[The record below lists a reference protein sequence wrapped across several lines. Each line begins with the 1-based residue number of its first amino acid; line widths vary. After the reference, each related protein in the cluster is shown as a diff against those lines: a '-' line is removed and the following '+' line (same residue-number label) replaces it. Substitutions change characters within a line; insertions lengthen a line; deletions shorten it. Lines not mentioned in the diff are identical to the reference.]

1 MKRALIFI
9 GYFALI
15 LMLLGAGGAGYLYYH
30 QEKIIAGGVA
40 KLNEQL
46 KAPVEVRTIE
56 LDLFSGFPR
65 VRIVLNGVS
74 VIDPFGGKKPLLKA
88 GSVGLG
94 MNVLEV
100 LRGTYTIEE
109 LAISTA
115 EIHLVHSSRGDN
127 WDLFN
132 SSDTSNTDLN
142 LQHLEVNAVYLS
154 YDDLEDKSNYSSYI
168 NVLNAS
174 GTIGSGIQLSLRA
187 DLAETYATIKGEIF
201 LVNAPLNGSAEL
213 TVDEN
218 WTLMTNR
225 LTLDGTEVKLDLN
238 QNGGT
243 ISAAQMDIPKALS
256 YVPLFEIPEE
266 IELNGL
272 SVDWSWAG
280 TWDQWVLNFDTK
292 NTALSYNGIA
302 VPSISCKG
310 QWSWG
315 TVPELSIPS
324 LVLETNTGQITG
336 AIQLK
341 GDAPTLYTNLE
352 GGSNLSELFDF
363 IETDLLV
370 NPMGFW
376 KGENISL
383 TQGFRSWED
392 FTPVGNP
399 IFKGDISF
407 FEGAFT
413 LAGSNISFEKV
424 EAELGID
431 GQNIQIDRC
440 FLQSGENTAVVT
452 GTIYNALEESS
463 YPKVVLNLESPTISI
478 DPLLY
483 WEFQDDDDDD
493 DETSFDYAVSVKVD
507 HVKLGDFNGTNLV
520 GTVYNRGSWIMG
532 DAMRITGC
540 DGTLGGNWAL
550 YEVGSDNVFKGDL
563 FVQSIELDQLLAS
576 FNSFDI
582 EDLDASNLLGEASA
596 TATVSL
602 AFNSEWEQHSTKT
615 DIQGKGEIKG
625 GTLQNYAPLQEL
637 SAFIDKGELD
647 KIEFPYLAS
656 SFRVHGDTVLFP
668 EMEVKNSAMN
678 LWVNGWQNLE
688 TDDLRYSVRLGLKDL
703 AMRGKNS
710 NRDLGNWIGE
720 AENENQPYVR
730 LIVGC
735 NLDDVCISLDR
746 ERINRSFR
754 EAIQQEREDLKN
766 IFKKPEESM
775 PKPTPGS
782 GTFELLWPEHDSL
795 KVHIWPET
803 HS

>member
-15 LMLLGAGGAGYLYYH
+15 LMLVVAGGAGYLYYN
-30 QEKIIAGGVA
+30 QDKIISGGIS

-46 KAPVEVRTIE
+46 KAPVEVSTIE

-65 VRIVLNGVS
+65 VRIVLNAVT
-74 VIDPFGGKKPLLKA
+74 IADPFGNQKPLVKA
-88 GSVGLG
+88 EEVGLG

-100 LRGTYTIEE
+100 IRGTYTIEE
-109 LAISTA
+109 LAVSTG
-115 EIHLVHSSRGDN
+115 EIHLTRSSRGDN
-127 WDLFN
+127 WDLLN
-132 SSDTSNTDLN
+132 TTDSSNADIN
-142 LQHLEVNAVYLS
+142 LRYFEAVDVNVT
-154 YDDLEDKSNYSSYI
+154 YDNVFDKSYYSSSI
-168 NVLNAS
+168 NTLYAS
-174 GTIGSGIQLSLRA
+174 GLIGNRTELSLKV
-187 DLAETYATIKGEIF
+187 DLAATNATLAGEIF
-201 LVNAPLNGSAEL
+201 LVNAPIAGSIEL
-213 TVDEN
+213 IIDQEWALSTSD
-218 WTLMTNR
+218 
-225 LTLDGTEVKLDLN
+225 LTLDGARINLDLN
-238 QNGGT
+238 QDGGK
-243 ISAAQMDIPKALS
+243 ISAVQTDIPKALS
-256 YVPLFEIPEE
+256 YVPLFEIPDE
-266 IELNGL
+266 IEINGL
-272 SVDWSWAG
+272 RADWGWAG
-280 TWDQWVLNFDTK
+280 TWDQWVLEFDTK
-292 NTALSYNGIA
+292 NTTLNYNGIA
-302 VPSISCKG
+302 VPSLSCKG
-310 QWSWG
+310 QWRWG
-315 TVPELSIPS
+315 SVPELSIPS
-324 LVLETNTGQITG
+324 LALETNTGEITG
-336 AIQLK
+336 TLELK
-341 GDAPTLYTNLE
+341 GNAPTLYTHLE

-376 KGENISL
+376 KGDHISL

-392 FTPVGNP
+392 FTPVGSP
-399 IFKGDISF
+399 IFKGDISL
-407 FEGAFT
+407 FEGAFA

-431 GQNIQIDRC
+431 GRNVQIDRC

-452 GTIYNALEESS
+452 GTIYNALEASG
-463 YPKVVLNLESPTISI
+463 YPKVVLSLESPTISI

-483 WEFQDDDDDD
+483 WEFEDDELDE
-493 DETSFDYAVSVKVD
+493 ETSFDYSVAVKVD
-507 HVKLGDFNGTNLV
+507 HVKLGDFNGANLV
-520 GTVYNRGSWIMG
+520 GTVYNRGNWIIG
-532 DAMRITGC
+532 DAMRIDGC

-550 YEVGSDNVFKGDL
+550 YEVGSDNVLKGDV
-563 FVQSIELDQLLAS
+563 FVQSIKLDQLLAS

-582 EDLDASNLLGEASA
+582 EDLNASNLLGEASA

-602 AFNSEWEQHSTKT
+602 AFDSEWEQHSTKT
-615 DIQGKGEIKG
+615 DIKGEGAIKG

-656 SFRVHGDTVLFP
+656 TFRVHGDTLLLP
-668 EMEVKNSAMN
+668 EMEVKNSALN

-746 ERINRSFR
+746 ERINRSFK
-754 EAIQQEREDLKN
+754 EALQQEREDLKN
-766 IFKKPEESM
+766 IFKKPEESTTE
-775 PKPTPGS
+775 PTPGS
-782 GTFELLWPEHDSL
+782 GTFELLWPEQDSL
-795 KVHIWPET
+795 EVRFT
-803 HS
+803 H

>member
-15 LMLLGAGGAGYLYYH
+15 LMLVVAGGAGYLYYN
-30 QEKIIAGGVA
+30 QDKIISGGIS

-46 KAPVEVRTIE
+46 KAPVEVSTIE

-65 VRIVLNGVS
+65 VRIVLNAVT
-74 VIDPFGGKKPLLKA
+74 IADPFGNQKPLVKA
-88 GSVGLG
+88 EEVGLG

-100 LRGTYTIEE
+100 IRGTYTIEE
-109 LAISTA
+109 LAVSTG
-115 EIHLVHSSRGDN
+115 EIHLTRSSRGDN
-127 WDLFN
+127 WDLLN
-132 SSDTSNTDLN
+132 TTDSSNADIN
-142 LQHLEVNAVYLS
+142 LRYFEAVDVNVT
-154 YDDLEDKSNYSSYI
+154 YDNVFDKSYYSSSI
-168 NVLNAS
+168 NTLYAS
-174 GTIGSGIQLSLRA
+174 GLIGNRTELSLKV
-187 DLAETYATIKGEIF
+187 DLAATNATLAGEIF
-201 LVNAPLNGSAEL
+201 LVNAPIAGSIEL
-213 TVDEN
+213 IIDQEWALSTSD
-218 WTLMTNR
+218 
-225 LTLDGTEVKLDLN
+225 LTLDGARINLDLN
-238 QNGGT
+238 QDGGK
-243 ISAAQMDIPKALS
+243 ISAVQTDIPKALS
-256 YVPLFEIPEE
+256 YVPLFEIPDE
-266 IELNGL
+266 IEINSLRA
-272 SVDWSWAG
+272 DWGWAG
-280 TWDQWVLNFDTK
+280 TWDQWVLDFDTK
-292 NTALSYNGIA
+292 NTTLNYNGIA
-302 VPSISCKG
+302 VPSLSCKG
-310 QWSWG
+310 QWRWG
-315 TVPELSIPS
+315 SVPELSIPS
-324 LVLETNTGQITG
+324 LALETNTGEITG
-336 AIQLK
+336 TLELK
-341 GDAPTLYTNLE
+341 GNAPTLYTHLE

-376 KGENISL
+376 KGDHISL

-392 FTPVGNP
+392 FTPVGSP
-399 IFKGDISF
+399 IFKGDISL
-407 FEGAFT
+407 FEGAFA

-431 GQNIQIDRC
+431 GRNVQIDRC

-452 GTIYNALEESS
+452 GTIYNALEASG
-463 YPKVVLNLESPTISI
+463 YPKVVLSLESPTISI

-483 WEFQDDDDDD
+483 WEFEDDELDE
-493 DETSFDYAVSVKVD
+493 ETSFDYSVAVKVD
-507 HVKLGDFNGTNLV
+507 HVKLGDFNGANLV
-520 GTVYNRGSWIMG
+520 GTVYNRGNWIIG
-532 DAMRITGC
+532 DAMRIDGC

-550 YEVGSDNVFKGDL
+550 YEVGSDNVLKGDV
-563 FVQSIELDQLLAS
+563 FVQSIKLDQLLAS

-582 EDLDASNLLGEASA
+582 EDLNASNLLGEASA

-602 AFNSEWEQHSTKT
+602 AFDSEWEQHSTKT
-615 DIQGKGEIKG
+615 DIKGEGAIKG

-656 SFRVHGDTVLFP
+656 TFRVHGDTLLLP
-668 EMEVKNSAMN
+668 EMEVKNSALN

-746 ERINRSFR
+746 ERINRSFK
-754 EAIQQEREDLKN
+754 EALQQEREDLKN
-766 IFKKPEESM
+766 IFKKPEESTTE
-775 PKPTPGS
+775 PTPGS
-782 GTFELLWPEHDSL
+782 GTFELLWPEQDSL
-795 KVHIWPET
+795 EVRFT
-803 HS
+803 H

>member
-15 LMLLGAGGAGYLYYH
+15 LMLVVAGGAGYLYYN
-30 QEKIIAGGVA
+30 QDKIISGGIS

-46 KAPVEVRTIE
+46 KAPVEVSTIE

-65 VRIVLNGVS
+65 VRIVLNAVT
-74 VIDPFGGKKPLLKA
+74 IADPFGNQKPLVKA
-88 GSVGLG
+88 EEVGLG

-100 LRGTYTIEE
+100 IRGTYTIEE
-109 LAISTA
+109 LAVSTG
-115 EIHLVHSSRGDN
+115 EIHLTRSSRGDN
-127 WDLFN
+127 WDLLN
-132 SSDTSNTDLN
+132 TTDSSNADIN
-142 LQHLEVNAVYLS
+142 LRYFEAVDVNVT
-154 YDDLEDKSNYSSYI
+154 YDNVFDKSYYSSSI
-168 NVLNAS
+168 NTLYAS
-174 GTIGSGIQLSLRA
+174 GLIGNRTELSLKV
-187 DLAETYATIKGEIF
+187 DLAATNATLAGEIF
-201 LVNAPLNGSAEL
+201 LVNAPIAGSIEL
-213 TVDEN
+213 IIDQEWALSTSD
-218 WTLMTNR
+218 
-225 LTLDGTEVKLDLN
+225 LTLDGARINLDLN
-238 QNGGT
+238 QDGGK
-243 ISAAQMDIPKALS
+243 ISAVQTDIPKALS
-256 YVPLFEIPEE
+256 YVPLFEIPDE
-266 IELNGL
+266 IEINGL
-272 SVDWSWAG
+272 RADWGWAG
-280 TWDQWVLNFDTK
+280 TWDQWVLDFDTK
-292 NTALSYNGIA
+292 NTTLNYNGIA
-302 VPSISCKG
+302 VPSLSCKG
-310 QWSWG
+310 QWRWG
-315 TVPELSIPS
+315 SVPELSIPS
-324 LVLETNTGQITG
+324 LALETNTGEITG
-336 AIQLK
+336 TLELK
-341 GDAPTLYTNLE
+341 GNAPTLYTHLE

-376 KGENISL
+376 KGDHISL

-392 FTPVGNP
+392 FTPVGSP
-399 IFKGDISF
+399 IFKGDISL
-407 FEGAFT
+407 FEGAFA

-431 GQNIQIDRC
+431 GRNVQIDRC

-452 GTIYNALEESS
+452 GTIYNALEASG
-463 YPKVVLNLESPTISI
+463 YPKVVLSLESPTISI

-483 WEFQDDDDDD
+483 WEFEDDELDE
-493 DETSFDYAVSVKVD
+493 ETSFDYSVAVKVD
-507 HVKLGDFNGTNLV
+507 HVKLGDFNGANLV
-520 GTVYNRGSWIMG
+520 GTVYNRGNWIIG
-532 DAMRITGC
+532 DAMRIDGC

-550 YEVGSDNVFKGDL
+550 YEVGSDNVLKGDV
-563 FVQSIELDQLLAS
+563 FVQSIKLDQLLAS

-582 EDLDASNLLGEASA
+582 EDLNASNLLGEASA

-602 AFNSEWEQHSTKT
+602 AFDSEWEQHSTKT
-615 DIQGKGEIKG
+615 DIKGEGAIKG

-656 SFRVHGDTVLFP
+656 KFRVHGDTLLLP
-668 EMEVKNSAMN
+668 EMEVKNSALN

-746 ERINRSFR
+746 ERINRSFK
-754 EAIQQEREDLKN
+754 EALQQEREDLKN
-766 IFKKPEESM
+766 IFKKPEESTTE
-775 PKPTPGS
+775 PTPGS
-782 GTFELLWPEHDSL
+782 GTFELLWPEQDSL
-795 KVHIWPET
+795 EVRFT
-803 HS
+803 H

>member
-15 LMLLGAGGAGYLYYH
+15 LMLVVAGGAGYLYYN
-30 QEKIIAGGVA
+30 QDKIISGGIS

-46 KAPVEVRTIE
+46 KAPVEVSTIE

-65 VRIVLNGVS
+65 VRIVLNAVT
-74 VIDPFGGKKPLLKA
+74 IADPFGNQKPLVKA
-88 GSVGLG
+88 EEVGLG

-100 LRGTYTIEE
+100 IRGTYTIEE
-109 LAISTA
+109 LAVSTG
-115 EIHLVHSSRGDN
+115 EIHLTRSSRGDN
-127 WDLFN
+127 WDLLN
-132 SSDTSNTDLN
+132 TTDSSNADIN
-142 LQHLEVNAVYLS
+142 LRYFEAVDVNVT
-154 YDDLEDKSNYSSYI
+154 YDNVFDKSYYSSSI
-168 NVLNAS
+168 NTLYAS
-174 GTIGSGIQLSLRA
+174 GLIGNRTELSLKV
-187 DLAETYATIKGEIF
+187 DLAATNATLAGEIF
-201 LVNAPLNGSAEL
+201 LVNAPIAGSIEL
-213 TVDEN
+213 IIDQEWALSTSD
-218 WTLMTNR
+218 
-225 LTLDGTEVKLDLN
+225 LTLDGARINLDLN
-238 QNGGT
+238 QDGGK
-243 ISAAQMDIPKALS
+243 ISAVQTDIPKALS
-256 YVPLFEIPEE
+256 YVHLFEIPDE
-266 IELNGL
+266 IEINGL
-272 SVDWSWAG
+272 RADWGWAG
-280 TWDQWVLNFDTK
+280 TWDQWVLDFDTK
-292 NTALSYNGIA
+292 NTTLNYNGIA
-302 VPSISCKG
+302 VPSLSCKG
-310 QWSWG
+310 QWRWG
-315 TVPELSIPS
+315 SVPELSIPS
-324 LVLETNTGQITG
+324 LALETNTGEITG
-336 AIQLK
+336 TLELK
-341 GDAPTLYTNLE
+341 GNAPTLYTHLE

-376 KGENISL
+376 KGDHISL

-392 FTPVGNP
+392 FTPVGSP
-399 IFKGDISF
+399 IFKGDISL
-407 FEGAFT
+407 FEGAFA

-431 GQNIQIDRC
+431 GRNVQIDRC

-452 GTIYNALEESS
+452 GTIYNALEASG
-463 YPKVVLNLESPTISI
+463 YPKVVLSLESPTISI

-483 WEFQDDDDDD
+483 WEFEDDELDE
-493 DETSFDYAVSVKVD
+493 ETSFDYSVAVKVD
-507 HVKLGDFNGTNLV
+507 HVKLGDFNGANLV
-520 GTVYNRGSWIMG
+520 GTVYNRGNLIIG
-532 DAMRITGC
+532 DAMRIDGC

-550 YEVGSDNVFKGDL
+550 YEVGSDNVLKGDV
-563 FVQSIELDQLLAS
+563 FVQSIKLDQLLAS

-582 EDLDASNLLGEASA
+582 EDLNASNLLGEASA

-602 AFNSEWEQHSTKT
+602 AFDSEWEQHSTKT
-615 DIQGKGEIKG
+615 DIKGEGAIKG

-656 SFRVHGDTVLFP
+656 TFRVHGDTLLLP
-668 EMEVKNSAMN
+668 EMEVKNSALN

-746 ERINRSFR
+746 ERINRSFK
-754 EAIQQEREDLKN
+754 EALQQEREDLKN
-766 IFKKPEESM
+766 IFKKPEESTTE
-775 PKPTPGS
+775 PTPGS
-782 GTFELLWPEHDSL
+782 GTFELLWPEQDSL
-795 KVHIWPET
+795 EVRFT
-803 HS
+803 H

>member
-15 LMLLGAGGAGYLYYH
+15 LMLVVAGGAGYLYYN
-30 QEKIIAGGVA
+30 QDKIISGGIS

-46 KAPVEVRTIE
+46 KAPVEVSTIE

-65 VRIVLNGVS
+65 VRILLNAVT
-74 VIDPFGGKKPLLKA
+74 IADPFGNQKPLVKA
-88 GSVGLG
+88 EKVGLG

-100 LRGTYTIEE
+100 IRGTYTIEE
-109 LAISTA
+109 LAVSTG
-115 EIHLVHSSRGDN
+115 EIHLTRSSRGDN
-127 WDLFN
+127 WDLLN
-132 SSDTSNTDLN
+132 TTDSSNADIN
-142 LQHLEVNAVYLS
+142 LRYFEAFDVNVT
-154 YDDLEDKSNYSSYI
+154 YDNVFDKSYYSSSI
-168 NVLNAS
+168 NTLYAS
-174 GTIGSGIQLSLRA
+174 GIIGNRTELSLKV
-187 DLAETYATIKGEIF
+187 DLAATNATLAGEIF
-201 LVNAPLNGSAEL
+201 LVNAPIAGSIEL
-213 TVDEN
+213 IIDQEWALSTSD
-218 WTLMTNR
+218 
-225 LTLDGTEVKLDLN
+225 LTLDGARINLDLN
-238 QNGGT
+238 QDGGK
-243 ISAAQMDIPKALS
+243 ISAVQTDIPKALS
-256 YVPLFEIPEE
+256 YVPLFEIPDE
-266 IELNGL
+266 IEINGL
-272 SVDWSWAG
+272 RADWGWAG
-280 TWDQWVLNFDTK
+280 TWDQWVLDFDTK
-292 NTALSYNGIA
+292 NTTLNYNGIA
-302 VPSISCKG
+302 VPSLSCKG
-310 QWSWG
+310 QWRWG
-315 TVPELSIPS
+315 AVPELSIPS
-324 LVLETNTGQITG
+324 LALETNTGEITG
-336 AIQLK
+336 TLELK
-341 GDAPTLYTNLE
+341 GNAPTLYTHLE

-376 KGENISL
+376 KGDHISL

-392 FTPVGNP
+392 FTPVGSP
-399 IFKGDISF
+399 IFKGDISL
-407 FEGAFT
+407 FEGAFA

-431 GQNIQIDRC
+431 GRNVQIDRC

-452 GTIYNALEESS
+452 GTIYNALEASG
-463 YPKVVLNLESPTISI
+463 YPKVVLSLESPTISI

-483 WEFQDDDDDD
+483 WEFEDDELDE
-493 DETSFDYAVSVKVD
+493 ETSFDYSVAVKVD
-507 HVKLGDFNGTNLV
+507 HVKLGDFNGANLV
-520 GTVYNRGSWIMG
+520 GTVYNRGNWIIG
-532 DAMRITGC
+532 DAMRIDGC

-550 YEVGSDNVFKGDL
+550 YEVGSDNVLKGDV
-563 FVQSIELDQLLAS
+563 FVQSIKLDQLLAS

-582 EDLDASNLLGEASA
+582 EDLNASNLLGEASA

-602 AFNSEWEQHSTKT
+602 AFDSEWEQHSTKT
-615 DIQGKGEIKG
+615 DIKGEGAIKG

-656 SFRVHGDTVLFP
+656 TFRVHGDTLLLP
-668 EMEVKNSAMN
+668 EMEVKNSALN

-746 ERINRSFR
+746 ERINRSFK
-754 EAIQQEREDLKN
+754 EALQQEREDLKN
-766 IFKKPEESM
+766 IFKKPEESTTE
-775 PKPTPGS
+775 PTPGS
-782 GTFELLWPEHDSL
+782 GTFELLWPEQDSL
-795 KVHIWPET
+795 EVRFT
-803 HS
+803 H

>member
-1 MKRALIFI
+1 MKRALIFT

-15 LMLLGAGGAGYLYYH
+15 LLLSGAGGVGYLYYN
-30 QEKIIAGGVA
+30 QDKIITGGVA
-40 KLNEQL
+40 KLNERL
-46 KAPVEVRTIE
+46 KAPVEVSTIE

-65 VRIVLNGVS
+65 VRILLNTVT
-74 VIDPFGGKKPLLKA
+74 IEDPFGSQKPLIKA
-88 GSVGLG
+88 KEVGLG

-109 LAISTA
+109 LAVSVG
-115 EIHLVHSSRGDN
+115 EIHLTRSSQGDN
-127 WDLFN
+127 WDLLN
-132 SSDTSNTDLN
+132 TTDSSNTDIN
-142 LQHLEVNAVYLS
+142 LQYFEAFDVQVTYNDDIEKS
-154 YDDLEDKSNYSSYI
+154 YYSSSI
-168 NVLNAS
+168 NAMYAS
-174 GTIGSGIQLSLRA
+174 GIIGDRTALSLQA
-187 DLAETYATIKGEIF
+187 DLTATHATLEGEVF
-201 LVNAPLNGSAEL
+201 LVNAPIIGRIEL
-213 TVDEN
+213 TIDQEWVLSTKD
-218 WTLMTNR
+218 LK
-225 LTLDGTEVKLDLN
+225 LDGAQVILDLN
-238 QNGGT
+238 QDGGL
-243 ISAAQMDIPKALS
+243 ISAVQMDIPKALN

-266 IELNGL
+266 IKISGL
-272 SVDWSWAG
+272 RADWSWEG

-292 NTALSYNGIA
+292 NTTLNYNGIV
-302 VPSISCKG
+302 VPSLSCKG
-310 QWSWG
+310 QWKWG

-324 LVLETNTGQITG
+324 LSLETNTGKISG
-336 AIQLK
+336 AVELK
-341 GDAPTLYTNLE
+341 GATPTLYTNLK

-376 KGENISL
+376 KGDNISL
-383 TQGFRSWED
+383 TQDFHSWED
-392 FTPVGNP
+392 FTPVGSP

-407 FEGAFT
+407 FEGAFA

-424 EAELGID
+424 EAQLGID
-431 GQNIQIDRC
+431 GRNIQIDRC

-452 GTIYNALEESS
+452 GTIYNALVANG
-463 YPKVVLNLESPTISI
+463 YPKVVLSLESPTISI

-483 WEFQDDDDDD
+483 WEFDDDESNE
-493 DETSFDYAVSVKVD
+493 ETSFDYSVAVKVD

-520 GTVYNRGSWIMG
+520 GTVYNRGDWIMG
-532 DAMRITGC
+532 DAMRIDGC

-550 YEVGSDNVFKGDL
+550 YEVGSDNILKGDV
-563 FVQSIELDQLLAS
+563 FAKSIELDQLLAS

-602 AFNSEWEQHSTKT
+602 AFDSEWEQHNTKT
-615 DIQGKGEIKG
+615 DIKGEGEIKG

-656 SFRVHGDTVLFP
+656 SFRVHGDTLLLP
-668 EMEVKNSAMN
+668 EMEVKNSALN

-730 LIVGC
+730 LVVGC

-746 ERINRSFR
+746 ERINRSFK

-766 IFKKPEESM
+766 IFKKPEEST
-775 PKPTPGS
+775 PKTTPGS
-782 GTFELLWPEHDSL
+782 GTFELLWPEQDSL
-795 KVHIWPET
+795 KVRIA
-803 HS
+803 S

>member
-15 LMLLGAGGAGYLYYH
+15 LMLVVAGGAGYLYYN
-30 QEKIIAGGVA
+30 QDKIISGGIS

-46 KAPVEVRTIE
+46 KAPVEVSTIE

-65 VRIVLNGVS
+65 VRIVLNAVT
-74 VIDPFGGKKPLLKA
+74 IADPYGNQKPLVKA
-88 GSVGLG
+88 EEVGLG

-100 LRGTYTIEE
+100 IRGTYTIEE
-109 LAISTA
+109 LAVSTG
-115 EIHLVHSSRGDN
+115 EIHLTRSSRGDN
-127 WDLFN
+127 WDLLN
-132 SSDTSNTDLN
+132 TTDSSNADIN
-142 LQHLEVNAVYLS
+142 LRYFEAVDVNVT
-154 YDDLEDKSNYSSYI
+154 YDNVFDKSYYSSSI
-168 NVLNAS
+168 NTLYAS
-174 GTIGSGIQLSLRA
+174 GLIGNRTELSLKV
-187 DLAETYATIKGEIF
+187 DLAATNATLAGEIF
-201 LVNAPLNGSAEL
+201 LVNAPIAGSVEL
-213 TVDEN
+213 IIDQEWALSTSD
-218 WTLMTNR
+218 
-225 LTLDGTEVKLDLN
+225 LTLDGARINLDLN
-238 QNGGT
+238 QDGGK
-243 ISAAQMDIPKALS
+243 ISAVQTDIPKALS
-256 YVPLFEIPEE
+256 YVPLFEIPDE
-266 IELNGL
+266 IEINGL
-272 SVDWSWAG
+272 RADWGWAG
-280 TWDQWVLNFDTK
+280 TWDQWVLDFDTK
-292 NTALSYNGIA
+292 NTTLNYNGIA
-302 VPSISCKG
+302 VPSLSCKG
-310 QWSWG
+310 QWRWG
-315 TVPELSIPS
+315 SVPELSIPS
-324 LVLETNTGQITG
+324 LALETNTGEITG
-336 AIQLK
+336 TLELK
-341 GDAPTLYTNLE
+341 GNAPTLYTHLE

-376 KGENISL
+376 KGDHISL

-392 FTPVGNP
+392 FTPVGSP
-399 IFKGDISF
+399 IFKGDISL
-407 FEGAFT
+407 FEGAFA

-431 GQNIQIDRC
+431 GRNVQIDRC

-452 GTIYNALEESS
+452 GTIYNALEASG
-463 YPKVVLNLESPTISI
+463 YPKVVLSLESPTISI

-483 WEFQDDDDDD
+483 WEFEDDELDE
-493 DETSFDYAVSVKVD
+493 ETSFDYSVAVKVD
-507 HVKLGDFNGTNLV
+507 HVKLGDFNGANLV
-520 GTVYNRGSWIMG
+520 GTVYNRGNWIIG
-532 DAMRITGC
+532 DAMRIDGC

-550 YEVGSDNVFKGDL
+550 YEVGSDNVLKGDV
-563 FVQSIELDQLLAS
+563 FVQSIKLDQLLAS

-582 EDLDASNLLGEASA
+582 EDLNASNLLGEASA

-602 AFNSEWEQHSTKT
+602 AFDSEWEQHSTKT
-615 DIQGKGEIKG
+615 DIKGEGAIKG

-656 SFRVHGDTVLFP
+656 TFRVHGDTLLLP
-668 EMEVKNSAMN
+668 EMEVKNSALN

-746 ERINRSFR
+746 ERINRSFK
-754 EAIQQEREDLKN
+754 EALQQEREDLKN
-766 IFKKPEESM
+766 IFKKPEESTTE
-775 PKPTPGS
+775 PTPGS
-782 GTFELLWPEHDSL
+782 GTFELLWPEQDSL
-795 KVHIWPET
+795 EVRFT
-803 HS
+803 H

>member
-15 LMLLGAGGAGYLYYH
+15 LMLVVAGGAGYLYYN
-30 QEKIIAGGVA
+30 QDKIISGGIS

-46 KAPVEVRTIE
+46 KAPVEVSTIE

-65 VRIVLNGVS
+65 VRILLNAVT
-74 VIDPFGGKKPLLKA
+74 IADPFGNQKPLVKA
-88 GSVGLG
+88 EKVGLG

-100 LRGTYTIEE
+100 IRGTYTIEE
-109 LAISTA
+109 LAVSTG
-115 EIHLVHSSRGDN
+115 EIHLTRSSRGDN
-127 WDLFN
+127 WDLLN
-132 SSDTSNTDLN
+132 TTDSSNADIN
-142 LQHLEVNAVYLS
+142 LRYFEAFDVNVT
-154 YDDLEDKSNYSSYI
+154 YDNVFDKSYYSSSI
-168 NVLNAS
+168 NTLYAS
-174 GTIGSGIQLSLRA
+174 GIIGNRTELSLKV
-187 DLAETYATIKGEIF
+187 DLAATNATLAGEIF
-201 LVNAPLNGSAEL
+201 LVNAPIAGSIEL
-213 TVDEN
+213 IIDQEWALSTSD
-218 WTLMTNR
+218 
-225 LTLDGTEVKLDLN
+225 LTLDGARINLDLN
-238 QNGGT
+238 QDGGK
-243 ISAAQMDIPKALS
+243 ISAVQTDIPKALS
-256 YVPLFEIPEE
+256 YVPLFEIPDE
-266 IELNGL
+266 IEINGL
-272 SVDWSWAG
+272 RADWGWAG
-280 TWDQWVLNFDTK
+280 TWDQWVLDFDTK
-292 NTALSYNGIA
+292 NTTLNYNGIA
-302 VPSISCKG
+302 VPSLSCKG
-310 QWSWG
+310 QWRWG
-315 TVPELSIPS
+315 SVPELSIPS
-324 LVLETNTGQITG
+324 LALETNTGEITG
-336 AIQLK
+336 TLELK
-341 GDAPTLYTNLE
+341 GNAPTLYTHLE

-376 KGENISL
+376 KGDHISL

-392 FTPVGNP
+392 FTPVGSP
-399 IFKGDISF
+399 IFKGDISL
-407 FEGAFT
+407 FEGAFA

-431 GQNIQIDRC
+431 GRNVQIDRC

-452 GTIYNALEESS
+452 GTIYNALEASG
-463 YPKVVLNLESPTISI
+463 YPKVVLSLESPTISI

-483 WEFQDDDDDD
+483 WEFEDDELDE
-493 DETSFDYAVSVKVD
+493 ETSFDYSVAVKVD
-507 HVKLGDFNGTNLV
+507 HVKLGDFNGANLV
-520 GTVYNRGSWIMG
+520 GTVYNRGNWIIG
-532 DAMRITGC
+532 DAMRIDGC

-550 YEVGSDNVFKGDL
+550 YEVGSDNVLKGDV
-563 FVQSIELDQLLAS
+563 FVQSIKLDQLLAS

-582 EDLDASNLLGEASA
+582 EDLNASNLLGEASA

-602 AFNSEWEQHSTKT
+602 AFDSEWEQHSTKT
-615 DIQGKGEIKG
+615 DIKGEGAIKG

-656 SFRVHGDTVLFP
+656 TFRVHGDTLLLP
-668 EMEVKNSAMN
+668 EMEVKNSALN

-746 ERINRSFR
+746 ERINRSFK
-754 EAIQQEREDLKN
+754 EALQQEREDLKN
-766 IFKKPEESM
+766 IFKKPEESTTE
-775 PKPTPGS
+775 PTPGS
-782 GTFELLWPEHDSL
+782 GTFELLWPEQDSL
-795 KVHIWPET
+795 EVRFT
-803 HS
+803 H

>member
-15 LMLLGAGGAGYLYYH
+15 LMLVVAGGAGYLYYN
-30 QEKIIAGGVA
+30 QDKIISGGIS

-46 KAPVEVRTIE
+46 KAPVEVSTIE

-65 VRIVLNGVS
+65 VRIVLNAVT
-74 VIDPFGGKKPLLKA
+74 IANPFGNQKPLVKA
-88 GSVGLG
+88 EEVGLG

-100 LRGTYTIEE
+100 IRGTYTIEE
-109 LAISTA
+109 LAVSTG
-115 EIHLVHSSRGDN
+115 EIHLTRSSRGDN
-127 WDLFN
+127 WDLLN
-132 SSDTSNTDLN
+132 TTDSSNADIN
-142 LQHLEVNAVYLS
+142 LRYFEAVDVNVT
-154 YDDLEDKSNYSSYI
+154 YDNVFDKSYYSSSI
-168 NVLNAS
+168 NTLYAS
-174 GTIGSGIQLSLRA
+174 GLIGNRTELSLKV
-187 DLAETYATIKGEIF
+187 DLAATNATLAGEIF
-201 LVNAPLNGSAEL
+201 LVNAPIAGSIEL
-213 TVDEN
+213 IIDQEWALSTSD
-218 WTLMTNR
+218 
-225 LTLDGTEVKLDLN
+225 LTLEGARINLDLN
-238 QNGGT
+238 QDGGK
-243 ISAAQMDIPKALS
+243 ISAVQTDIPKALS
-256 YVPLFEIPEE
+256 YVPLFEIPDE
-266 IELNGL
+266 IEINSLRA
-272 SVDWSWAG
+272 DWGWAG
-280 TWDQWVLNFDTK
+280 TWDQWVLEFDTK
-292 NTALSYNGIA
+292 NTTLNYNGIA
-302 VPSISCKG
+302 VPSLSCKG
-310 QWSWG
+310 QWRWG
-315 TVPELSIPS
+315 SVPELSIPS
-324 LVLETNTGQITG
+324 LALETNTGEITG
-336 AIQLK
+336 TLELK
-341 GDAPTLYTNLE
+341 GNAPTLYTHLE

-376 KGENISL
+376 KGDNISL

-392 FTPVGNP
+392 FTPVGSP
-399 IFKGDISF
+399 IFKGDISL
-407 FEGAFT
+407 FEGAFA

-431 GQNIQIDRC
+431 GRNVQIDRC

-452 GTIYNALEESS
+452 GTIYNALEASG
-463 YPKVVLNLESPTISI
+463 YPKVVLSLESPTISI

-483 WEFQDDDDDD
+483 WEFEDDELDE
-493 DETSFDYAVSVKVD
+493 ETSFDYSVAVKVD
-507 HVKLGDFNGTNLV
+507 HVKLGDFNGANLV
-520 GTVYNRGSWIMG
+520 GTVYNRGNWIIG
-532 DAMRITGC
+532 DAMRIDGC

-550 YEVGSDNVFKGDL
+550 YEVGSDNVLKGDV
-563 FVQSIELDQLLAS
+563 FVQSIKLDQLLAS

-582 EDLDASNLLGEASA
+582 EDLNASNLLGEASA

-602 AFNSEWEQHSTKT
+602 AFDSEWEQHSTKT
-615 DIQGKGEIKG
+615 DIKGEGAIKG

-656 SFRVHGDTVLFP
+656 TFRVHGDTLLLP
-668 EMEVKNSAMN
+668 EMEVKNSALN

-746 ERINRSFR
+746 ERINRSFK
-754 EAIQQEREDLKN
+754 EALQQEREDLKN
-766 IFKKPEESM
+766 IFKKPEESTTE
-775 PKPTPGS
+775 PTPGS
-782 GTFELLWPEHDSL
+782 GTFELLWPEQDSL
-795 KVHIWPET
+795 EVRFT
-803 HS
+803 H

>member
-15 LMLLGAGGAGYLYYH
+15 LMLVVAGGAGYLYYN
-30 QEKIIAGGVA
+30 QDKIISGGIS

-46 KAPVEVRTIE
+46 KAPVEVSTIE

-65 VRIVLNGVS
+65 VRIVLNAVT
-74 VIDPFGGKKPLLKA
+74 IADPFGNQKPLVKA
-88 GSVGLG
+88 EEVGLG

-100 LRGTYTIEE
+100 IRGTYTIEE
-109 LAISTA
+109 LAVSTG
-115 EIHLVHSSRGDN
+115 EIHLTRSSRGDN
-127 WDLFN
+127 WDLLN
-132 SSDTSNTDLN
+132 TTDSSNADIN
-142 LQHLEVNAVYLS
+142 LRYFEAVDVNVT
-154 YDDLEDKSNYSSYI
+154 YDNVFDKSYYSSSI
-168 NVLNAS
+168 NTLYAS
-174 GTIGSGIQLSLRA
+174 GLIGNRTELSLKV
-187 DLAETYATIKGEIF
+187 DLAATNATLAGEIF
-201 LVNAPLNGSAEL
+201 LVNAPIAGSIEL
-213 TVDEN
+213 IIDQEWALSTSD
-218 WTLMTNR
+218 
-225 LTLDGTEVKLDLN
+225 LTLDGARINLDLN
-238 QNGGT
+238 QDGGK
-243 ISAAQMDIPKALS
+243 ISAVQTDIPKALS
-256 YVPLFEIPEE
+256 YVPLFEIPDE
-266 IELNGL
+266 IEINGL
-272 SVDWSWAG
+272 RADWGWAG
-280 TWDQWVLNFDTK
+280 TWDQWVLDFDTK
-292 NTALSYNGIA
+292 NTTLNYNGIA
-302 VPSISCKG
+302 VPSLSCKG
-310 QWSWG
+310 QWRWG
-315 TVPELSIPS
+315 SVPELSIPS
-324 LVLETNTGQITG
+324 IALETNTGEITG
-336 AIQLK
+336 TLELK
-341 GDAPTLYTNLE
+341 GNAPTLYTHLE

-376 KGENISL
+376 KGDHISL

-392 FTPVGNP
+392 FTPVGSP
-399 IFKGDISF
+399 IFKGDISL
-407 FEGAFT
+407 FEGAFA

-431 GQNIQIDRC
+431 GRNVQIDRC

-452 GTIYNALEESS
+452 GTIYNALEASG
-463 YPKVVLNLESPTISI
+463 YPKVVLSLESPTISI

-483 WEFQDDDDDD
+483 WEFEDDELDE
-493 DETSFDYAVSVKVD
+493 ETSFDYSVAVKVD
-507 HVKLGDFNGTNLV
+507 HVKLGDFNGANLV
-520 GTVYNRGSWIMG
+520 GTVYNRGNWIIG
-532 DAMRITGC
+532 DAMRIDGC

-550 YEVGSDNVFKGDL
+550 YEVGSDNVLKGDV
-563 FVQSIELDQLLAS
+563 FVQSIKLDQLLAS

-582 EDLDASNLLGEASA
+582 EDLNASNLLGEASA

-602 AFNSEWEQHSTKT
+602 AFDSEWEQHSTKT
-615 DIQGKGEIKG
+615 DIKGEGAIKG

-656 SFRVHGDTVLFP
+656 TFRVHGDTLLLP
-668 EMEVKNSAMN
+668 EMEVKNSALN

-746 ERINRSFR
+746 ERINRSFK
-754 EAIQQEREDLKN
+754 EALQQEREDLKN
-766 IFKKPEESM
+766 IFKKPEESTTE
-775 PKPTPGS
+775 PTPGS
-782 GTFELLWPEHDSL
+782 GTFELLWPEQDSL
-795 KVHIWPET
+795 EVRFT
-803 HS
+803 H

>member
-15 LMLLGAGGAGYLYYH
+15 LMLVVAGGAGYLYYN
-30 QEKIIAGGVA
+30 QDKIISGGIS

-46 KAPVEVRTIE
+46 KAPVEVSTIE

-65 VRIVLNGVS
+65 VRIVLNAVT
-74 VIDPFGGKKPLLKA
+74 IADPFGNQKPLVKA
-88 GSVGLG
+88 EKVGLG

-100 LRGTYTIEE
+100 IRGTYTIEE
-109 LAISTA
+109 LAVSTG
-115 EIHLVHSSRGDN
+115 EIHLTRSSRGDN
-127 WDLFN
+127 WDLLN
-132 SSDTSNTDLN
+132 TTDSSNADIN
-142 LQHLEVNAVYLS
+142 LRYFEAFDVNVT
-154 YDDLEDKSNYSSYI
+154 YDNVFDKSYYSSSI
-168 NVLNAS
+168 NTLYAS
-174 GTIGSGIQLSLRA
+174 GLIGNRTELSLKV
-187 DLAETYATIKGEIF
+187 DLAATNATLAGEIF
-201 LVNAPLNGSAEL
+201 LVNAPIAGSIEL
-213 TVDEN
+213 IIDQEWALSTSD
-218 WTLMTNR
+218 
-225 LTLDGTEVKLDLN
+225 LTLDGARINLDLN
-238 QNGGT
+238 QDGGK
-243 ISAAQMDIPKALS
+243 ISAVQTDIPKALS
-256 YVPLFEIPEE
+256 YVPLFEIPDE
-266 IELNGL
+266 IEINGL
-272 SVDWSWAG
+272 RADWGWAG
-280 TWDQWVLNFDTK
+280 TWDQWVLDFDTK
-292 NTALSYNGIA
+292 NTTLNYNGIA
-302 VPSISCKG
+302 VPSLSCKG
-310 QWSWG
+310 QWRWG
-315 TVPELSIPS
+315 AVPELSIPS
-324 LVLETNTGQITG
+324 LALETNTGEITG
-336 AIQLK
+336 TLELK
-341 GDAPTLYTNLE
+341 GNAPTLYTHLE

-376 KGENISL
+376 KGDHISL

-392 FTPVGNP
+392 FTPVGSP
-399 IFKGDISF
+399 IFKGDISL
-407 FEGAFT
+407 FEGAFA

-431 GQNIQIDRC
+431 GRNVQIDRC

-452 GTIYNALEESS
+452 GTIYNALEASG
-463 YPKVVLNLESPTISI
+463 YPKVVLSLESPTISI

-483 WEFQDDDDDD
+483 WEFEDDELDE
-493 DETSFDYAVSVKVD
+493 ETSFDYSVAVKVD
-507 HVKLGDFNGTNLV
+507 HVKLGDFNGANLV
-520 GTVYNRGSWIMG
+520 GTVYNRGNWIIG
-532 DAMRITGC
+532 DAMRIDGC

-550 YEVGSDNVFKGDL
+550 YEVGSDNVLKGDV
-563 FVQSIELDQLLAS
+563 FVQSIKLDQLLAS

-582 EDLDASNLLGEASA
+582 EDLNASNLLGEASA

-602 AFNSEWEQHSTKT
+602 AFDSEWEQHSTKT
-615 DIQGKGEIKG
+615 DIKGEGAIKG

-656 SFRVHGDTVLFP
+656 TFRVHGDTLLLP
-668 EMEVKNSAMN
+668 EMEVKNSALN

-746 ERINRSFR
+746 ERINRSFK
-754 EAIQQEREDLKN
+754 EALQQEREDLKN
-766 IFKKPEESM
+766 IFKKPEESTTE
-775 PKPTPGS
+775 PTPGS
-782 GTFELLWPEHDSL
+782 GTFELLWPEQDSL
-795 KVHIWPET
+795 EVRFT
-803 HS
+803 H

>member
-15 LMLLGAGGAGYLYYH
+15 LMLVVAGGAGYLYYN
-30 QEKIIAGGVA
+30 QDKIISGGIS

-46 KAPVEVRTIE
+46 KAPVEVSTIE

-65 VRIVLNGVS
+65 VRIVLNAVT
-74 VIDPFGGKKPLLKA
+74 IADPFGNQKPLVKA
-88 GSVGLG
+88 EEVGLG

-100 LRGTYTIEE
+100 IRGTYTIEE
-109 LAISTA
+109 LAVSTG
-115 EIHLVHSSRGDN
+115 EIHLTRSSRGDN
-127 WDLFN
+127 WDLLN
-132 SSDTSNTDLN
+132 TTDSSNADIN
-142 LQHLEVNAVYLS
+142 LRYFEAVDVNVT
-154 YDDLEDKSNYSSYI
+154 YDNVFDKSYYSSSI
-168 NVLNAS
+168 NTLYAS
-174 GTIGSGIQLSLRA
+174 GLIGNRTELSLKV
-187 DLAETYATIKGEIF
+187 DLAATNATLAGEIF
-201 LVNAPLNGSAEL
+201 LVNAPIAGSIEL
-213 TVDEN
+213 IIDQEWALSTSD
-218 WTLMTNR
+218 
-225 LTLDGTEVKLDLN
+225 LTLDGARINLDLN
-238 QNGGT
+238 QDGGK
-243 ISAAQMDIPKALS
+243 ISAVQTDIPKALS
-256 YVPLFEIPEE
+256 YVPLFEIPDE
-266 IELNGL
+266 IEINGL
-272 SVDWSWAG
+272 RADWGWAG
-280 TWDQWVLNFDTK
+280 TWDQWVLDFDTK
-292 NTALSYNGIA
+292 NTTLNYNGIA
-302 VPSISCKG
+302 VPSLSCKG
-310 QWSWG
+310 QWRWG
-315 TVPELSIPS
+315 SVPELSIPS
-324 LVLETNTGQITG
+324 LALETNTGEITG
-336 AIQLK
+336 TLELK
-341 GDAPTLYTNLE
+341 GNAPTLYTHLE

-376 KGENISL
+376 KGDHISL

-392 FTPVGNP
+392 FTPVGSP
-399 IFKGDISF
+399 IFKGDISL
-407 FEGAFT
+407 FEGAFA

-431 GQNIQIDRC
+431 GRNVQIDRC

-452 GTIYNALEESS
+452 GTIYNALEASG
-463 YPKVVLNLESPTISI
+463 YPKVVLSLESPTISI

-483 WEFQDDDDDD
+483 WEFEDDELDE
-493 DETSFDYAVSVKVD
+493 ETSFDYSVAVKVD
-507 HVKLGDFNGTNLV
+507 HVKLGDFNGANLV
-520 GTVYNRGSWIMG
+520 GTVYNRGNWIIG
-532 DAMRITGC
+532 DAMRIDGC

-550 YEVGSDNVFKGDL
+550 YEVGSDNVLKGDV
-563 FVQSIELDQLLAS
+563 FVQSIKLDQLLAS

-582 EDLDASNLLGEASA
+582 EDLNASNLLGEASA

-602 AFNSEWEQHSTKT
+602 AFDSEWEQHSTKT
-615 DIQGKGEIKG
+615 DIKGEGAIKG

-656 SFRVHGDTVLFP
+656 TFRVHGDTLLLP
-668 EMEVKNSAMN
+668 EMEVKNSALN

-746 ERINRSFR
+746 ERINRSFK
-754 EAIQQEREDLKN
+754 EALQQEREDLKN
-766 IFKKPEESM
+766 IFKKPEESTTE
-775 PKPTPGS
+775 PTPGS
-782 GTFELLWPEHDSL
+782 GTFELLWPEQDSL
-795 KVHIWPET
+795 EVRFT
-803 HS
+803 H

>member
-15 LMLLGAGGAGYLYYH
+15 LMLVVAGGAGYLYYN
-30 QEKIIAGGVA
+30 QDKIISGGIS

-46 KAPVEVRTIE
+46 KAPVEVSTIE

-65 VRIVLNGVS
+65 VRIVLNAVT
-74 VIDPFGGKKPLLKA
+74 IADPFGNQKPLVKA
-88 GSVGLG
+88 EEVGLG

-100 LRGTYTIEE
+100 IRGTYTIEE
-109 LAISTA
+109 LAVSTG
-115 EIHLVHSSRGDN
+115 EIHLTRSSRGDN
-127 WDLFN
+127 WDLLN
-132 SSDTSNTDLN
+132 TTDSSNADIN
-142 LQHLEVNAVYLS
+142 LRYFEAVDVNVT
-154 YDDLEDKSNYSSYI
+154 YDNVFDKSYYSSSI
-168 NVLNAS
+168 NTLYAS
-174 GTIGSGIQLSLRA
+174 GLIGNRTELSLKV
-187 DLAETYATIKGEIF
+187 DLAATNATLAGEIF
-201 LVNAPLNGSAEL
+201 LVNAPIAGSIEL
-213 TVDEN
+213 IIDQEWALSTSD
-218 WTLMTNR
+218 
-225 LTLDGTEVKLDLN
+225 LTLDGARINLDLN
-238 QNGGT
+238 QDGGK
-243 ISAAQMDIPKALS
+243 ISAVQTDIPKALS
-256 YVPLFEIPEE
+256 YVPLFEIPDE
-266 IELNGL
+266 IEINGL
-272 SVDWSWAG
+272 RTDWGWAG
-280 TWDQWVLNFDTK
+280 TWDQWVLDFDTK
-292 NTALSYNGIA
+292 NTTLNYNGIA
-302 VPSISCKG
+302 VPSLSCKG
-310 QWSWG
+310 QWRWG
-315 TVPELSIPS
+315 SVPELSIPS
-324 LVLETNTGQITG
+324 LALETNTGEITG
-336 AIQLK
+336 TLELK
-341 GDAPTLYTNLE
+341 GNAPTLYTHLE

-376 KGENISL
+376 KGDHISL

-392 FTPVGNP
+392 FTPVGSP
-399 IFKGDISF
+399 IFKGDISL
-407 FEGAFT
+407 FEGAFA

-431 GQNIQIDRC
+431 GRNVQIDRC

-452 GTIYNALEESS
+452 GTIYNALEASG
-463 YPKVVLNLESPTISI
+463 YPKVVLSLESPTISI

-483 WEFQDDDDDD
+483 WEFEDDELDE
-493 DETSFDYAVSVKVD
+493 ETSFDYSVAVKVD
-507 HVKLGDFNGTNLV
+507 HVKLGDFNGANLV
-520 GTVYNRGSWIMG
+520 GTVYNRGNWIIG
-532 DAMRITGC
+532 DAMRIDGC

-550 YEVGSDNVFKGDL
+550 YEVGSNNVLKGDV
-563 FVQSIELDQLLAS
+563 FVQSIKLDQLLAS

-582 EDLDASNLLGEASA
+582 EDLNASNLLGEASA

-602 AFNSEWEQHSTKT
+602 AFDSEWEQHSTKT
-615 DIQGKGEIKG
+615 DIKGEGAIKG

-656 SFRVHGDTVLFP
+656 TFRVHGDTLLLP
-668 EMEVKNSAMN
+668 EMEVKNSALN

-746 ERINRSFR
+746 ERINRSFK
-754 EAIQQEREDLKN
+754 EALQQEREDLKN
-766 IFKKPEESM
+766 IFKKPEESTTE
-775 PKPTPGS
+775 PTPGS
-782 GTFELLWPEHDSL
+782 GTFELLWPEQDSL
-795 KVHIWPET
+795 EVRFT
-803 HS
+803 H

>member
-15 LMLLGAGGAGYLYYH
+15 LMLVVAGGAGYLYYN
-30 QEKIIAGGVA
+30 QDKIISGGIS

-46 KAPVEVRTIE
+46 KAPVEVSTIE

-65 VRIVLNGVS
+65 VRILLNAVT
-74 VIDPFGGKKPLLKA
+74 IADPFGNQKPLVKA
-88 GSVGLG
+88 EKVGLG

-100 LRGTYTIEE
+100 IRGTYTIEE
-109 LAISTA
+109 LAVSTG
-115 EIHLVHSSRGDN
+115 EIHLTRSSRGDN
-127 WDLFN
+127 WDLLN
-132 SSDTSNTDLN
+132 TTDSSNADIN
-142 LQHLEVNAVYLS
+142 LRYFEAFDVNVT
-154 YDDLEDKSNYSSYI
+154 YDNVFDKSYYSSSI
-168 NVLNAS
+168 NTLYAS
-174 GTIGSGIQLSLRA
+174 GLIGNRTELSLKV
-187 DLAETYATIKGEIF
+187 DLAATNATLAGEIF
-201 LVNAPLNGSAEL
+201 LVNAPIAGSIEL
-213 TVDEN
+213 IIDQEWALSTSD
-218 WTLMTNR
+218 
-225 LTLDGTEVKLDLN
+225 LTLDGARINLDLN
-238 QNGGT
+238 QDGGK
-243 ISAAQMDIPKALS
+243 ISAVQTDIPKALS
-256 YVPLFEIPEE
+256 YVPLFEIPDE
-266 IELNGL
+266 IEINGL
-272 SVDWSWAG
+272 RADWGWAG
-280 TWDQWVLNFDTK
+280 TWDQWVLDFDTK
-292 NTALSYNGIA
+292 NTTLNYNGIA
-302 VPSISCKG
+302 VPSLSCKG
-310 QWSWG
+310 QWRWG
-315 TVPELSIPS
+315 SVPELSIPS
-324 LVLETNTGQITG
+324 LALETNTGEITG
-336 AIQLK
+336 TLELK
-341 GDAPTLYTNLE
+341 GNAPTLYTHLE

-376 KGENISL
+376 KGDNISL

-392 FTPVGNP
+392 FTPVGSP
-399 IFKGDISF
+399 IFKGDISL
-407 FEGAFT
+407 FEGAFA

-431 GQNIQIDRC
+431 GRNVQIDRC

-452 GTIYNALEESS
+452 GTIYNALEASG
-463 YPKVVLNLESPTISI
+463 YPKVVLSLESPTISI

-483 WEFQDDDDDD
+483 WEFEDDELDE
-493 DETSFDYAVSVKVD
+493 ETSFDYSVAVKVD
-507 HVKLGDFNGTNLV
+507 HVKLGDFNGANLV
-520 GTVYNRGSWIMG
+520 GTVYNRGNWIIG
-532 DAMRITGC
+532 DAMRIDGC

-550 YEVGSDNVFKGDL
+550 YEVGSDNVLKGDV
-563 FVQSIELDQLLAS
+563 FVQSIKLDQLLAS

-582 EDLDASNLLGEASA
+582 EDLNASNLLGEASA

-602 AFNSEWEQHSTKT
+602 AFDSEWEQHSTKT
-615 DIQGKGEIKG
+615 DIKGEGAIKG

-656 SFRVHGDTVLFP
+656 TFRVHGDTLLLP
-668 EMEVKNSAMN
+668 EMEVKNSALN

-746 ERINRSFR
+746 ERINRSFK
-754 EAIQQEREDLKN
+754 EALQQEREDLKN
-766 IFKKPEESM
+766 IFKKPEESTTE
-775 PKPTPGS
+775 PTPGS
-782 GTFELLWPEHDSL
+782 GTFELLWPEQDSL
-795 KVHIWPET
+795 EVRFT
-803 HS
+803 H

>member
-15 LMLLGAGGAGYLYYH
+15 LMLVVAGGAGYLYYN
-30 QEKIIAGGVA
+30 QDKIISGGIS

-46 KAPVEVRTIE
+46 KAPVEVSTIE

-65 VRIVLNGVS
+65 VRIVLNAVT
-74 VIDPFGGKKPLLKA
+74 IADPFGNQKPLVKA
-88 GSVGLG
+88 EEVGLG

-100 LRGTYTIEE
+100 IRGTYTIEE
-109 LAISTA
+109 LAVSTG
-115 EIHLVHSSRGDN
+115 EIHLTRSSRGDN
-127 WDLFN
+127 WDLLN
-132 SSDTSNTDLN
+132 TTDSSNADVN
-142 LQHLEVNAVYLS
+142 LRYFEAVDVNVT
-154 YDDLEDKSNYSSYI
+154 YDNVFDKSYYSSSI
-168 NVLNAS
+168 NTLYAS
-174 GTIGSGIQLSLRA
+174 GLIGNRTELSLKV
-187 DLAETYATIKGEIF
+187 DLAATNATLAGEIF
-201 LVNAPLNGSAEL
+201 LVNAPIAGSIEL
-213 TVDEN
+213 IIDQEWALSTSD
-218 WTLMTNR
+218 
-225 LTLDGTEVKLDLN
+225 LTLEGARINLDLN
-238 QNGGT
+238 QDGGK
-243 ISAAQMDIPKALS
+243 ISAVQTDIPKALS
-256 YVPLFEIPEE
+256 YVPLFEIPDE
-266 IELNGL
+266 IEINSLRA
-272 SVDWSWAG
+272 DWGWAG
-280 TWDQWVLNFDTK
+280 TWDQWVLEFDTK
-292 NTALSYNGIA
+292 NTTLNYNGIA
-302 VPSISCKG
+302 VPSLSCKG
-310 QWSWG
+310 QWRWG
-315 TVPELSIPS
+315 SVPELSIPS
-324 LVLETNTGQITG
+324 LALETNTGEITG
-336 AIQLK
+336 TLELK
-341 GDAPTLYTNLE
+341 GNAPTLYTHLE

-376 KGENISL
+376 KGDNISL

-392 FTPVGNP
+392 FTPVGSP
-399 IFKGDISF
+399 IFKGDISL
-407 FEGAFT
+407 FEGAFA

-431 GQNIQIDRC
+431 GRNVQIDRC

-452 GTIYNALEESS
+452 GTIYNALEASG
-463 YPKVVLNLESPTISI
+463 YPKVVLSLESPTISI

-483 WEFQDDDDDD
+483 WEFEDDELDE
-493 DETSFDYAVSVKVD
+493 ETSFDYSVAVKVD
-507 HVKLGDFNGTNLV
+507 HVKLGDFNGANLV
-520 GTVYNRGSWIMG
+520 GTVYNRGNWIIG
-532 DAMRITGC
+532 DAMRIDGC

-550 YEVGSDNVFKGDL
+550 YEVGSDNVLKGDV
-563 FVQSIELDQLLAS
+563 FVQSIKLDQLLAS

-582 EDLDASNLLGEASA
+582 EDLNASNLLGEASA

-602 AFNSEWEQHSTKT
+602 AFDSEWEQHSTKT
-615 DIQGKGEIKG
+615 DIKGEGAIKG

-656 SFRVHGDTVLFP
+656 KFRVHGDTLLLP
-668 EMEVKNSAMN
+668 EMEVKNSALN

-746 ERINRSFR
+746 ERINRSFK
-754 EAIQQEREDLKN
+754 EALQQEREDLKN
-766 IFKKPEESM
+766 IFKKPEESTTE
-775 PKPTPGS
+775 PTPGS
-782 GTFELLWPEHDSL
+782 GTFELLWPEQDSL
-795 KVHIWPET
+795 EVRFT
-803 HS
+803 H